1 MSIPPSCPSPSD
13 ASIASAE
20 EEFDPNWTYYPLSES
35 FIKDLKSWKQQTIS
49 FLDLPRSVRERI
61 YPLNLELYV
70 REGIRYSKRTRK
82 SCEFDIYIGK
92 YVDRDFLSWARN
104 QVDSTPWRGYI
115 LRSLYRPLHRKFC
128 EALQSWGKQT
138 VSFLDLPP
146 EIRNRIYS
154 FASEIT
160 IDPNDTGDL
169 FSYPHSLF
177 GWSRGALMHSCAQ
190 LRREFMPVFVS
201 SLDPVL
207 NLMHCDHQTGLENAV
222 WMERTAPALIAHTRV
237 VLVMLLMNLINDQ
250 IGRGTCIARL
260 SVKVLEGGRVA
271 VSKVGGRR
279 LAKEIQ
285 KKVAESVQHGST
297 GLMGYREFRIINEL
311 IGKYHPFLGSTRS
324 PRKHSIAN
332 LYRAPSSKTLVRQ

>member
-1 MSIPPSCPSPSD
+1 MPPSRVQKKT
-13 ASIASAE
+13 SIQ
-20 EEFDPNWTYYPLSES
+20 TYYPLSES

-70 REGIRYSKRTRK
+70 REGIRSSKHRRK
-82 SCEFDIYIGK
+82 SGRFDIYVGK

-104 QVDSTPWRGYI
+104 QGDSTLWRGYI
-115 LRSLYRPLHRKFC
+115 PRSLYRPLHRRFF
-128 EALQSWGKQT
+128 EALQSWEKQT

-169 FSYPHSLF
+169 FSHPHSLF
-177 GWSRGALMHSCAQ
+177 GWSRGGLIHSCAQ
-190 LRREFMPVFVS
+190 VRREFMPVFVS

-207 NLMHCDHQTGLENAV
+207 NLMHGGDQTGLEDAV
-222 WMERTAPALIAHTRV
+222 WMERTAPALVAHTRF
-237 VLVMLLMNLINDQ
+237 VLVKFLMDLINDR
-250 IGRGTCIARL
+250 IGHGTCLAHMH
-260 SVKVLEGGRVA
+260 VEVLEGGRVA
-271 VSKVGGRR
+271 VSKVGGKR
-279 LAKEIQ
+279 LAKEIR
-285 KKVAESVQHGST
+285 KKVAESIQHGST
-297 GLMGYREFRIINEL
+297 GLMGYREFKIINEL

-324 PRKHSIAN
+324 PRKHDISD
-332 LYRAPSSKTLVRQ
+332 LHRAPSLEL

>member
-1 MSIPPSCPSPSD
+1 MSIPPSCSSPSN
-13 ASIASAE
+13 ASISSSE
-20 EEFDPNWTYYPLSES
+20 EEFDPDWTYYPLSES

-70 REGIRYSKRTRK
+70 RDGIRYSKPTRNLCK
-82 SCEFDIYIGK
+82 FDIYVGK
-92 YVDRDFLSWARN
+92 HVNRDFLSWARN
-104 QVDSTPWRGYI
+104 QGDSTPWRGYI
-115 LRSLYRPLHRKFC
+115 PRSLYRPLHRNFF
-128 EALQSWGKQT
+128 EALQSWEKQT

-169 FSYPHSLF
+169 FSRPHSLF
-177 GWSRGALMHSCAQ
+177 GWSRGGLMHSCAQ
-190 LRREFMPVFVS
+190 VRREFMPVFVS

-207 NLMHCDHQTGLENAV
+207 NLMHCEYQTGLENAV

-237 VLVMLLMNLINDQ
+237 VLVLVVMNLINDQ
-250 IGRGTCIARL
+250 IVRGTRLAHL

-271 VSKVGGRR
+271 VSKVGGKR

-297 GLMGYREFRIINEL
+297 GLMGYREFRIIKEL

-324 PRKHSIAN
+324 PQKHYMSH
-332 LYRAPSSKTLVRQ
+332 LYRAPLFEY

>member
-1 MSIPPSCPSPSD
+1 MSIPPSCSSPSN
-13 ASIASAE
+13 ASISSSE
-20 EEFDPNWTYYPLSES
+20 EEFDPDWTYYPLSES

-70 REGIRYSKRTRK
+70 RDGIRYSKPTRNLCK
-82 SCEFDIYIGK
+82 FDIYVGK
-92 YVDRDFLSWARN
+92 HVDRDFLSWARN
-104 QVDSTPWRGYI
+104 QGDSTPWRGYI
-115 LRSLYRPLHRKFC
+115 PRSLYRPLHRNFF
-128 EALQSWGKQT
+128 EALQSWEKQT

-160 IDPNDTGDL
+160 IDPNDT
-169 FSYPHSLF
+169 
-177 GWSRGALMHSCAQ
+177 
-190 LRREFMPVFVS
+190 
-201 SLDPVL
+201 DPVL
-207 NLMHCDHQTGLENAV
+207 NLMHCEYQTGLENAV

-237 VLVMLLMNLINDQ
+237 VLVLVVMNLINDQ
-250 IGRGTCIARL
+250 IVRGTRLAHL

-271 VSKVGGRR
+271 VSKVGGKR

-297 GLMGYREFRIINEL
+297 GLMGYREFRIIKEL

-324 PRKHSIAN
+324 PQKHYMSH
-332 LYRAPSSKTLVRQ
+332 LYRAPLFEY

>member
-1 MSIPPSCPSPSD
+1 MSLPPSCSSPSN
-13 ASIASAE
+13 ASISSSE
-20 EEFDPNWTYYPLSES
+20 EDFDPDWTYYPLSES

-82 SCEFDIYIGK
+82 PCKFDIYIGK

-115 LRSLYRPLHRKFC
+115 PRSLYRPLHRKFF

-169 FSYPHSLF
+169 FSHPHSLF
-177 GWSRGALMHSCAQ
+177 GWSRGGLMHSCAQ
-190 LRREFMPVFVS
+190 VRREFMPVFVS

-207 NLMHCDHQTGLENAV
+207 NLTHCKYQTGLENAV

-237 VLVMLLMNLINDQ
+237 VLVMLLVNLINDQ
-250 IGRGTCIARL
+250 IGRGKCLARL

-271 VSKVGGRR
+271 VSKIGGKR
-279 LAKEIQ
+279 LANEIQ

-297 GLMGYREFRIINEL
+297 GLMGYQEFRIINEL

-324 PRKHSIAN
+324 PRKHYISN
-332 LYRAPSSKTLVRQ
+332 FYRAPLFKS

>member
-1 MSIPPSCPSPSD
+1 MSIPPSCSSPSN
-13 ASIASAE
+13 ASISRSE
-20 EEFDPNWTYYPLSES
+20 EEFHPDWTYYPLSES

-82 SCEFDIYIGK
+82 SCKFDIYIGK

-115 LRSLYRPLHRKFC
+115 PRSLYRPLHRKFF

-169 FSYPHSLF
+169 FSHPHSLF
-177 GWSRGALMHSCAQ
+177 GWSRGGLMHSCAQ
-190 LRREFMPVFVS
+190 VRREFMPVFVS

-207 NLMHCDHQTGLENAV
+207 NLMHCKYQTGLENAV

-237 VLVMLLMNLINDQ
+237 VLVMLLVNLINDQ
-250 IGRGTCIARL
+250 IGRGKCLARL

-271 VSKVGGRR
+271 VSKIGGKR

-324 PRKHSIAN
+324 PRKHYISN
-332 LYRAPSSKTLVRQ
+332 LYRAPLFKS

>member
-1 MSIPPSCPSPSD
+1 MSIPPSCSSPSN
-13 ASIASAE
+13 ASISSSE
-20 EEFDPNWTYYPLSES
+20 EEFDPDWTYYPLSES

-70 REGIRYSKRTRK
+70 REGIRHSKRTRK
-82 SCEFDIYIGK
+82 SCKFDIYIGK

-115 LRSLYRPLHRKFC
+115 PRSLYRPLHRKFF

-177 GWSRGALMHSCAQ
+177 GWSRGGLMHSCAQ
-190 LRREFMPVFVS
+190 VRREFMPVFVS

-207 NLMHCDHQTGLENAV
+207 NLMHCNHQTGLENAV

-237 VLVMLLMNLINDQ
+237 VLVVLLMNLINDQ

-260 SVKVLEGGRVA
+260 SVKVSEGGRVA

-324 PRKHSIAN
+324 PRKHSISN
-332 LYRAPSSKTLVRQ
+332 LYRAPSLKTLVRQ

>member
-1 MSIPPSCPSPSD
+1 LSS
-13 ASIASAE
+13 E
-20 EEFDPNWTYYPLSES
+20 EEFDPDWTYYPLSES

-70 REGIRYSKRTRK
+70 RDGIRYSKPTRNLCK
-82 SCEFDIYIGK
+82 FDIYVGK
-92 YVDRDFLSWARN
+92 HVDRDFLSWARN
-104 QVDSTPWRGYI
+104 QGDSTPWRGYI
-115 LRSLYRPLHRKFC
+115 PRSLYRPLHRNFF
-128 EALQSWGKQT
+128 EALQSWEKQT

-169 FSYPHSLF
+169 FSRPHSLF
-177 GWSRGALMHSCAQ
+177 GWSRGGLMHSCAQ
-190 LRREFMPVFVS
+190 VRREFMPVFVS

-207 NLMHCDHQTGLENAV
+207 NLMHCDHETGLENAV

-332 LYRAPSSKTLVRQ
+332 LYRAPSLKTLVRQ